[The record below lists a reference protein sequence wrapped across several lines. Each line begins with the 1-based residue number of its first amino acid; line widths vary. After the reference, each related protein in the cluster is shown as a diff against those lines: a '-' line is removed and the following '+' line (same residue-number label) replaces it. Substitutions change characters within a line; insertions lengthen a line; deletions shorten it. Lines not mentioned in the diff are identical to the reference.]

1 MREESRNDS
10 PSRPTTP
17 DSPMTSSL
25 YDATSAI
32 DELTRSLA
40 DSSRVSTPEEPSAL
54 RCCCGRD
61 ECEHTQAWRA
71 LKAKLESR
79 LVLSAEIGQALLQKH
94 EAYVRRMQSSRHV
107 PVHRDS
113 EVSQDNAEDADSLES
128 RVAALTKENAT
139 LEKRAQQAL
148 LNNEIAESSTKA
160 ALQDL
165 QEAQNTIT
173 RLTAEHARSV
183 GWEARLRSAMQERDD
198 FQQERDNSS
207 QRARMAEARLMSL
220 NTKCSKLRQQ
230 IRVLQDDL
238 EQQRM
243 SRSVLSEDIM
253 REARVRIEEL
263 HRTHFGRRQE
273 NSDLDV
279 SNIIEPVITDNEALK
294 KENAELQ
301 RLLADARDNLHS
313 LQEDAEEHHGLARSA
328 FADDDSSRFMY
339 GTAPGPV
346 SPISSEFALREGR
359 RLPRRSSSSEPR
371 IQLTQEPMTPET
383 ARRPISPPDSTAPS
397 SRRSR
402 AGPIRLFPPLR
413 LDHDVDPDLEDDSE
427 PLSPTDKSHGL
438 RALMLLTQ
446 HKSVQTDPMSGVFL
460 PIPSGSGDPFSST
473 ASPHDGRSETSSLTE
488 NPSTLTILMERVAQ
502 LFSRMSQA
510 DALTL
515 TNRLKRQRLLGA
527 DVSHLS
533 RSTVETIISEL
544 ATLRAHFRTI
554 LEDEKIVTTCTRK
567 DLRALFKLF
576 RDMFQELGS
585 MRITLNDVVLNPS
598 IAQRVREQALN
609 PTKAEP
615 TANEQETKAAS
626 SGPAGWIA
634 PLSKLFGASSE
645 PKQTPGRSNTRSVSV
660 ARPQPRPA
668 PKIAPATS
676 ASTTMVNVEFSGV
689 GTSRAVTNTFTPATA
704 TATRSA
710 TTPSRNVSQS
720 VMDIFAGAPR
730 AESQMDPWI
739 MIPKAPNKLPGQP
752 PNRQL
757 GIATLGR
764 STTRSASTSGHGRGV
779 SRNVDAIIDIQSPIV
794 EEGGDFNHSL
804 LERTLRPRGLS
815 DSSIHTTF
823 MNHGE
828 EAAERE
834 RREAEQQAQA
844 QRGGQSVLQLFSQK
858 VVGMRSAAAHGLSGH
873 SSPAGALAASP
884 TTSHFPGSNDGHREP
899 GSGLAA
905 TDVLPRTTSPRLAD
919 FLPDLTSWA
928 GMGQSLE
935 SPETEALFVG
945 SARPEHSLRR
955 AWGRDSHG
963 RDI

>member
-1 MREESRNDS
+1 
-10 PSRPTTP
+10 
-17 DSPMTSSL
+17 MTSSL

-94 EAYVRRMQSSRHV
+94 EAYVRRMQV
-107 PVHRDS
+107 WCFNIPLGDS
-113 EVSQDNAEDADSLES
+113 EASQDNAEDADNMEA
-128 RVAALTKENAT
+128 RVVALTKENAA
-139 LEKRAQQAL
+139 LEKRTQQAL

-165 QEAQNTIT
+165 QEAQNTIA

-207 QRARMAEARLMSL
+207 QRARMAEARMMAL

-230 IRVLQDDL
+230 VRVLQDDL

-263 HRTHFGRRQE
+263 HRTHFGRRPE
-273 NSDLDV
+273 NSDVDV
-279 SNIIEPVITDNEALK
+279 SKIIEPVITDNEALK

-301 RLLADARDNLHS
+301 RLLADARDNLHT

-328 FADDDSSRFMY
+328 FADGELHAPVVSSGFIKILADDSSRFLY

-371 IQLTQEPMTPET
+371 FQLAQEPMTPET
-383 ARRPISPPDSTAPS
+383 TRRPISPPDSTAPS
-397 SRRSR
+397 SRRGR
-402 AGPIRLFPPLR
+402 AGPNRLFPPLR
-413 LDHDVDPDLEDDSE
+413 LDHDVEPDLEDDSE
-427 PLSPTDKSHGL
+427 PLSPIDKSHGL
-438 RALMLLTQ
+438 RTLMLLIQ

-585 MRITLNDVVLNPS
+585 LRITLNDVVLNPS

-609 PTKAEP
+609 PTKAESS
-615 TANEQETKAAS
+615 ANEQETKAAS

-645 PKQTPGRSNTRSVSV
+645 PKQTPGRSNTRSTSI
-660 ARPQPRPA
+660 ARPQPRLA

-704 TATRSA
+704 TAARSA

-720 VMDIFAGAPR
+720 THG
-730 AESQMDPWI
+730 S
-739 MIPKAPNKLPGQP
+739 MIPKAPNKLLGQP
-752 PNRQL
+752 ANRQL

-764 STTRSASTSGHGRGV
+764 SAGRSASTSGHGRGV

-794 EEGGDFNHSL
+794 EEGGDFNHTL

-834 RREAEQQAQA
+834 RREAEQQAQ
-844 QRGGQSVLQLFSQK
+844 RGQSVLQLFSQK
-858 VVGMRSAAAHGLSGH
+858 VVGIRSAAAHGH

-884 TTSHFPGSNDGHREP
+884 TTSHFAGSNDAHREQ
-899 GSGLAA
+899 GSGPAGA
-905 TDVLPRTTSPRLAD
+905 DILPRTTSPRLAD

-935 SPETEALFVG
+935 SPEAEALFVG
-945 SARPEHSLRR
+945 STRPEHSLHR
-955 AWGRDSHG
+955 AWGRESHG